1 VLNFISVAAYPA
13 SYMVAGLT
21 LLSNYFILRYGE
33 ESGLLKVE
41 KRKSLPEQ
49 K

>member
-1 VLNFISVAAYPA
+1 LNYISVAAYPA

-21 LLSNYFILRYGE
+21 LLANYFILRYGRD
-33 ESGLLKVE
+33 SGLMKVPT
-41 KRKSLPEQ
+41 KMKFD